1 MFDPAYSQI
10 LDTNQELRSELRDE
24 IFINKSNEKKICS
37 LVKELEQCYR
47 TISFQDNTI
56 IAHEK
61 EVEKLK
67 SEISDLRKQLRIL
80 QQDKK
85 FKGEVASIQDGRII
99 ELENKVG
106 SLKARI
112 RILIDK
118 KISIN
123 ALDMATTNLIANVN
137 RGLDR
142 IENHIRG
149 VGMPMQNPTNVIDG
163 IRGSLNT
170 IRVTLQNITVERDQ
184 YQNLLNDTNRRV
196 NDYRNELNDSRH
208 QNLRLQRL
216 LDESQTQTDR
226 TARERDNAQGERDLA
241 VLAYNNERQESRRW
255 MFSYRDKDRRVRGL
269 LQEKFAKQLLYQRD
283 TNHLQQNTQRLQT
296 NAQNQVNRMLVIIA
310 RKQTRIGE
318 LLREKFVFQ
327 LVIRQRDQNILNLQ
341 GQILALQNNPLGNM
355 ADARRLPVL
364 TMIAPVLAKTKPYIG
379 QEPPDDYLDRLIQS
393 ISFAQGH
400 MTVLENANAGDFD
413 DAVKCDIYKAQMGG
427 KYLPVSA

>member
-1 MFDPAYSQI
+1 MFDPAYSEL
-10 LDTNQELRSELRDE
+10 LDTNQELR
-24 IFINKSNEKKICS
+24 
-37 LVKELEQCYR
+37 ELEQCYR
-47 TISFQDNTI
+47 TISIQDNTI

-61 EVEKLK
+61 EIEKLK
-67 SEISDLRKQLRIL
+67 SEISDLRKQLRVL

-85 FKGEVASIQDGRII
+85 FKDEVGSIQDGRII

-149 VGMPMQNPTNVIDG
+149 VGTPMQNPANVIDG

-170 IRVTLQNITVERDQ
+170 IRVTLQNITAERDQ
-184 YQNLLNDTNRRV
+184 YQNILNDTNNRER
-196 NDYRNELNDSRH
+196 DYRNQLRDSRN

-216 LDESQTQTDR
+216 LDESQIQVER
-226 TARERDNAQGERDLA
+226 TMRERDNAQGERDLA
-241 VLAYNNERQESRRW
+241 ILAYNNEKKESRRW
-255 MFSYRDKDRRVRGL
+255 RFSYRDKDRRVQELIR
-269 LQEKFAKQLLYQRD
+269 EKFAKQLLYQRNV
-283 TNHLQQNTQRLQT
+283 NHHQQNTRQLQT
-296 NAQNQVNRMLVIIA
+296 NAQNQ
-310 RKQTRIGE
+310 
-318 LLREKFVFQ
+318 
-327 LVIRQRDQNILNLQ
+327 
-341 GQILALQNNPLGNM
+341 NNPLENM

-364 TMIAPVLAKTKPYIG
+364 NLIAPILAKNKPYTG
-379 QEPPDDYLDRLIQS
+379 QEPPDDYLNRLIQS

-413 DAVKCDIYKAQMGG
+413 DAVKCNIYKAQMGG
-427 KYLPVSA
+427 KYLPVPAQDPYNGNANINTPDTLRAWMRSHYQRETVGSRQSALQRLTQEKFLPTDSPDTYEKRI